1 MSAFYLVLAN
11 VSMIVSTAVTRI
23 DKTLTYPYG
32 VKTLQVWA
40 WRGKKVPGEIKN
52 MKIVGENFSNTEPI
66 MNIFLQLSPK

>member
-1 MSAFYLVLAN
+1 M
-11 VSMIVSTAVTRI
+11 TRI
-23 DKTLTYPYG
+23 DKTLTYPYV
-32 VKTLQVWA
+32 VKTFQVWA